1 MADKTVVTSAFWG
14 KEQNTNVTISVLQ
27 PESKS
32 VLGIDQPLA
41 DQKIVR
47 YRYTE
52 RRQDRCRYLFRLKN
66 KTVNIRYPAP
76 HHSLSICSALSLDSI
91 FPRQI
96 ITINIGVATRNNYG
110 VFSSVGFSIN
120 MFFVIQFFSLSPQ
133 INPKI
138 CIFSYQ
144 KYHFSS
150 AIILPISQIIFP
162 IIQFICHQL
171 RTLFM

>member
-66 KTVNIRYPAP
+66 KQLIYGTPPLITLFLFVQRY
-76 HHSLSICSALSLDSI
+76 LL
-91 FPRQI
+91 
-96 ITINIGVATRNNYG
+96 T
-110 VFSSVGFSIN
+110 VFSLGKLLQSILVLPQGTI
-120 MFFVIQFFSLSPQ
+120 MVFFRL
-133 INPKI
+133 
-138 CIFSYQ
+138 
-144 KYHFSS
+144 
-150 AIILPISQIIFP
+150 
-162 IIQFICHQL
+162 
-171 RTLFM
+171 